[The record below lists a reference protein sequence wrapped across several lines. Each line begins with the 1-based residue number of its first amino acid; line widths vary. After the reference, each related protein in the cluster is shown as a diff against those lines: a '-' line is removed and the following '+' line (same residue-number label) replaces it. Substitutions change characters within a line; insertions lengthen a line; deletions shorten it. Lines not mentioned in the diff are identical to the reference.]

1 MPGRH
6 RLSRSLHTPGD
17 LPVVDAAIRNDQQPL
32 VARLHWQGDAQSM
45 GLRVVGENRR
55 HAGDHRQRL
64 IRAHAVQGGDLHD
77 RGLHI
82 HCAVWVYGSDDPRCG
97 RAQARRLPVE
107 GNAFQ
112 LLGRGIGCSQGH
124 GRAVL
129 RMVMVQS
136 SPWVSPKALT
146 LWAT

>member
-6 RLSRSLHTPGD
+6 GLRCRLHTPGD
-17 LPVVDAAIRNDQQPL
+17 LPVIDAAIRDNQQSFI
-32 VARLHWQGDAQSM
+32 ARLHRQGDAQPQ
-45 GLRVVGENRR
+45 GLRVVTEDRR
-55 HAGDHRQRL
+55 HAGEHRQRL

-82 HCAVWVYGSDDPRCG
+82 HGAVWVYGCDDARCG